1 MFNPYGFNYPNY
13 FQQQPQ
19 PTPEPQITGVK
30 FVSNIQEAN
39 NCNIPLGA
47 KAIFMDKNQDRFYL
61 KETDFNNFSTL
72 TEYEFKKVDSTPK
85 EEKTDTGFITREEF
99 EKWRNQYESTIQ
111 QIQQSASDNGQ
122 LADGQQPDGRH
133 TQQPN
138 AATDGIYQDNISA
151 TSQATGG
158 RDVEDKQSFFE

>member
-19 PTPEPQITGVK
+19 MASPEPQITGVK
-30 FVSNIQEAN
+30 FVNNIQEAN

-72 TEYEFKKVDSTPK
+72 TEYEFKKVENLPR
-85 EEKTDTGFITREEF
+85 EETDASFITREEF
-99 EKWRNQYESTIQ
+99 EKWRNQYESIVQ
-111 QIQQSASDNGQ
+111 QIQQSTD
-122 LADGQQPDGRH
+122 DE
-133 TQQPN
+133 QPN
-138 AATDGIYQDNISA
+138 IQQSATAVDGIHQDNQSA
-151 TSQATGG
+151 TGQTTSG
-158 RDVEDKQSFFE
+158 RNAADKQSFFE

>member
-19 PTPEPQITGVK
+19 MASPEPQITGVK
-30 FVSNIQEAN
+30 FVNNIQEAN

-72 TEYEFKKVDSTPK
+72 TEYEFKKVENLPR
-85 EEKTDTGFITREEF
+85 EETDASFITREEF
-99 EKWRNQYESTIQ
+99 EKWRNQYESIVQ
-111 QIQQSASDNGQ
+111 QIQQSTDDEQSNV
-122 LADGQQPDGRH
+122 QQSA
-133 TQQPN
+133 T
-138 AATDGIYQDNISA
+138 ATDGIHQDNQSA
-151 TSQATGG
+151 TSQTTSG
-158 RDVEDKQSFFE
+158 RNAADKQSFFE

>member
-19 PTPEPQITGVK
+19 MASPEPQITGVK
-30 FVSNIQEAN
+30 FVNNIQEAN

-72 TEYEFKKVDSTPK
+72 TEYEFKKVENLPR
-85 EEKTDTGFITREEF
+85 EETDASFITREEF
-99 EKWRNQYESTIQ
+99 EKWRNQYESIVQ
-111 QIQQSASDNGQ
+111 QIQQSTD
-122 LADGQQPDGRH
+122 DDK
-133 TQQPN
+133 QPN
-138 AATDGIYQDNISA
+138 IQQSVTATDGIHQDNQSA
-151 TSQATGG
+151 TSQTTSG
-158 RDVEDKQSFFE
+158 RNAADKQSFFE